1 MGGTLT
7 VAAYDALT
15 ALVAVVLMNACAALV
30 AVGLRKPWHDLGMSD
45 LERRTG
51 SRPSRQKREQR
62 AYNLVLVGGAA
73 GLVFV
78 VGTLLAILGITGWSI
93 AVVAAIV
100 AVVCALLFRRTV
112 S

>member
-1 MGGTLT
+1 
-7 VAAYDALT
+7 
-15 ALVAVVLMNACAALV
+15 
-30 AVGLRKPWHDLGMSD
+30 MSD

-51 SRPSRQKREQR
+51 SRPSRRQREQR
-62 AYNLVLVGGAA
+62 AYKLVLAGGAL

-78 VGTLLAILGITGWSI
+78 VGTVLAVLGIIGWSI
-93 AVVAAIV
+93 PVLAAIL